1 MSMTGNDN
9 QNAPLPEDDEK
20 RESSRQPAP
29 DFEAPP
35 PPLQPNTIPRI
46 KNT

>member
-9 QNAPLPEDDEK
+9 QNAPLPEDDEN
-20 RESSRQPAP
+20 RESSQQPEP
-29 DFEAPP
+29 NLEERPP
-35 PPLQPNTIPRI
+35 PGTNTVPRI